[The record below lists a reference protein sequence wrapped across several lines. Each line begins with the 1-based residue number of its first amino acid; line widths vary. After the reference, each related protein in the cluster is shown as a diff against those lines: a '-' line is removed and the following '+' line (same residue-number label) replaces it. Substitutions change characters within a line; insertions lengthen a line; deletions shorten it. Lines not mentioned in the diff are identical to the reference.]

1 MVGLLAACLHAGEKA
16 KPVAGGV
23 LTLPREG
30 VAGEKPSGPLKVA
43 FSSPAGAMGVVTEVS
58 VVFDRPVQPLGV
70 VSNGPAPFRI
80 TPEVAGSF
88 RWVGSRAAV
97 FTPEKRL
104 SLGTAYQ
111 VEVPAG
117 LAAIDGTRLAEP
129 YRFGFET
136 LRPALVSSEP
146 YDERRGLPTNT
157 QLSVQLNQAVTP
169 AALKA
174 AAKLQAS
181 GPRGTTALPFDVVAA
196 KEPRTLLVKPKR
208 ALPPNSAITLT
219 LGSSLRGVEGPLEA
233 GETETVTFWTY
244 EPLTL
249 SELSCSRARDHMPCE
264 ADSGVS
270 LSFNNGVRPRDVF
283 SKLKITPD
291 VGLKPP
297 YRNADEGGAM
307 TSYVPLLGRFQAGQ
321 SYRVQLDAGIPDEFG
336 QTLSQPITRE
346 LRFDDHYPRVDIG
359 AVGRNFGGPALAV
372 PVASRNVPSFELLTA
387 ALSAR
392 DLLAWN
398 ERRLRD
404 GDSKLVT
411 AWLAGLTG
419 VRVQRVTPSAPKNQI
434 EKLLVDAS
442 KVLGPSGRGALA
454 IATRYESRQGDYGV
468 PPSLKVVN
476 LSELGISAKLSKSG
490 SLVWV
495 TDRSTNAP
503 VAGAEVVLL
512 VSNRAERKYTTDA
525 HGLARIPAADY
536 KLMLEHGA
544 PESNAIVMAR
554 RGGDSAFAPVS
565 EYIDS
570 YRLDVPSDFAGHLK
584 PYGVAFTDR
593 GIYRPG
599 DEVQVKG
606 IVRQEVPTGNALPPQ
621 QPIDVVLRA
630 PSGVEL
636 IKQSALLS
644 EYGTF
649 SAKLALPAGAE
660 LGSYSVVA
668 QGLGSTSIVEQSLE
682 VAEYRPVELK
692 VEATSDR
699 TTYQRGETAQLELK
713 ASYLFGG
720 VASGLVTTLSVSRQP
735 SWFHVPGAE
744 AFVTDATAY
753 YADIAETTAAGELR
767 RENRKL
773 DERGRVAWSEK
784 LDLPGQRGPELLRVD
799 AEVTD
804 MSRRSVAT
812 TASALVHRAAF
823 YLGLKTDSGF
833 VEAPSSIKPQV
844 LAFALSGQHLAG
856 KRVSLELIERRFT
869 YAREAAGD
877 DYRGV
882 SKPVDRSVARC
893 ELTTAA
899 DVVSCAL
906 AVPAAGYYVIVARSK
921 DERGQTA
928 EAATGF
934 YAAGSGQPTWQS
946 NDRRSVEL
954 VLDKKTYTVGERAR
968 VLVKSPY
975 QEAEALITVERAGV
989 YQSFHRVLHGSA
1001 PSFDVAA
1008 TKDLLP
1014 NAFIGVH
1021 LLPRRAPGAKTIEA
1035 GSYRIGYANLLVNGE
1050 GRRLSVTIA
1059 PNARDYRPGQS
1070 IDVKLSV
1077 KDVRGA
1083 PAAASEVTL
1092 YAADE
1097 GVLSLID
1104 YRTPDPLLTF
1114 SSARPLQ
1121 VATLESRDAEGR
1133 ILLESL
1139 GSGRDKGRD
1148 GGGGGDSE
1156 ARRDFR
1162 QTAYFNPRIITD
1174 ARGEAKVTFKLPES
1188 LTTYRLMAV
1197 AVARDDRYGFSQ
1209 ERVTTSKPLMARPGL
1224 PRFLRAGDTFEASV
1238 VVSKKGLAAGKV
1250 RVAAALTGAQLTGP
1264 SEREVEVPKDGSI
1277 EVRFAAQAPH
1287 PGEASVRF
1295 EVTAGAERDVAATK
1309 LRVAPPMAP
1318 EVAAVY
1324 GMTNAAQTEQLG
1336 ALAEARDDVGGLSV
1350 SLAST
1355 ALVGLDQVALDLIEY
1370 PYSCTEQLAS
1380 RLVPLVALGEL
1391 SQAVGFAAPADAKRR
1406 AEAAVGEILLRQ
1418 QGDGGFAM
1426 WPETGSSA
1434 EWVSPYATLALVRA
1448 RAFGVNVPKGTL
1460 DRAQDYLRRLA
1471 DISGRNDYQ
1480 LVIAAF
1486 ALDVLGELGAPDAGG
1501 VNRLFEK
1508 RQQLPLFGKA
1518 LLLHAA
1524 AQAKLGSNVSKV
1536 LRAELEK
1543 LVHVNGDRALIVDD
1557 AQGRYSQTFDS
1568 ATRTQALVLRA
1579 LAAQGEHPLLTELA
1593 RGLIGSR
1600 KQGSFRTTQ
1609 EGAWALLA
1617 LSDYRRVAEKE
1628 APSFDA
1634 TVSLGAQKLGG
1645 GNFAQASAK
1654 PQRFDLPLARLVV
1667 HGRAPLLFEK
1677 SGTGLLFYEARLR
1690 YVRKELPRAPLDAG
1704 FFVEKSLHGVA
1715 AENLTKGLA
1724 APPGVAREVAAGDLI
1739 LVDLRVVTSAPRAQV
1754 VIDDPLPAGL
1764 EAVDPRLSTTAD
1776 WLKISGYADESSC
1789 AECMSGEAAGYGA
1802 PYDRSEVRDDRVL
1815 FFVDTLPAGLH
1826 HYRYLARATTF
1837 GRFVLPPTRA
1847 EEMYQPEVFG
1857 RTGATEVTVR

>member
-1 MVGLLAACLHAGEKA
+1 MHAGEKA

-30 VAGEKPSGPLKVA
+30 AGGEKLSGPLKVA
-43 FSSPAGAMGVVTEVS
+43 FSSPAAAVGVVTEVS

-70 VSNGPAPFRI
+70 VSAGPAPFRI

-104 SLGTAYQ
+104 NFGTAYQ

-136 LRPALVSSEP
+136 LRPAFVSSEP
-146 YDERRGLPTNT
+146 DEGRRGMPTNT
-157 QLSVQLNQAVTP
+157 QLSVQLNQTVTP
-169 AALKA
+169 EALKA
-174 AAKLQAS
+174 AAKLEAS
-181 GPRGTTALPFDVVAA
+181 GPRGKAALPFDVVAT

-208 ALPPNSAITLT
+208 ALPPNSAIAFT
-219 LGSSLRGVEGPLEA
+219 LGSSLRGVEGPLDA
-233 GETETVTFWTY
+233 GEPRTVTFWTY
-244 EPLTL
+244 EPLML
-249 SELSCSRARDHMPCE
+249 SELSCSRGRERGPCE
-264 ADSGVS
+264 AESGVS
-270 LSFNNGVRPRDVF
+270 LIFNNGVRPRDVF
-283 SKLKITPD
+283 GKLKVTPD

-297 YRNADEGGAM
+297 YRNADEGAAM
-307 TSYVPLLGRFQAGQ
+307 TTYVPLVGRFQAGQ
-321 SYRVQLDAGIPDEFG
+321 SYRVQLDAGIVDEFG
-336 QTLSQPITRE
+336 QTSSQPVTRE

-359 AVGRNFGGPALAV
+359 AVGRNFGGQALAV
-372 PVASRNVPSFELLTA
+372 PVASRNVASFELLTA
-387 ALSAR
+387 ALSPQ
-392 DLLAWN
+392 DLLTWN
-398 ERRLRD
+398 ERSHR
-404 GDSKLVT
+404 GGEPKLD
-411 AWLAGLTG
+411 ANWLASLAG

-434 EKLLVDAS
+434 EKLLVDAG
-442 KVLGPSGRGALA
+442 KVLGTSGRGALA
-454 IATRYESRQGDYGV
+454 IGARYSARQGDYGV

-476 LSELGISAKLSKSG
+476 LSELGISAKLSKFG

-495 TDRSTNAP
+495 TERTTNAP

-512 VSNRAERKYTTDA
+512 VPKRGERKYTTDA
-525 HGLARIPAADY
+525 EGLARIPAADY
-536 KLMLEHGA
+536 RLMLEQGA
-544 PESNAIVMAR
+544 AESNAIVLAR
-554 RGGDSAFAPVS
+554 RGADSVFAPVS

-570 YRLDVPSDFAGHLK
+570 YRLDVPSDFSGHLR

-621 QPIDVVLRA
+621 QPIDVVLRS
-630 PSGVEL
+630 PGGEEL
-636 IKQSALLS
+636 VKQSALLS

-649 SAKLALPAGAE
+649 STKLALPAGSE
-660 LGSYSVVA
+660 LGSYSIVA
-668 QGLGSTSIVEQSLE
+668 KGLGSASIVEQSLE

-692 VEATSDR
+692 VEAASDR
-699 TTYQRGETAQLELK
+699 PAYQRGETAQLELK

-720 VASGLVTTLSVSRQP
+720 VASGLATTLSVSRQP
-735 SWFHVPGAE
+735 SWFQVPGADT
-744 AFVTDATAY
+744 FTTDANAY
-753 YADIAETTAAGELR
+753 YADIAETSAPGELR

-773 DERGRVAWSEK
+773 DERGRITWSEK
-784 LDLPGQRGPELLRVD
+784 LDFPGQRGPELLRID

-804 MSRRSVAT
+804 VSRRSVAT
-812 TASALVHRAAF
+812 TSSALVHRAAF
-823 YLGLKTDSGF
+823 YLGLRTESGF
-833 VEAPSSIKPQV
+833 VAAPSSIKPQV
-844 LAFALSGQHLAG
+844 VALSLSGQHLAG
-856 KRVSLELIERRFT
+856 KRVALELYERRYT

-882 SKPVDRSVARC
+882 SKPVDRTVARC

-899 DVVSCAL
+899 DVASCAL
-906 AVPAAGYYVIVARSK
+906 AVPAAGYYLIVARAK
-921 DERGQTA
+921 DERGQMAETA
-928 EAATGF
+928 TAI
-934 YAAGSGQPTWQS
+934 YAAGNGEPTWQS

-954 VLDKKTYTVGERAR
+954 VLDKKTYAVGERAR

-975 QEAEALITVERAGV
+975 KEAEALITVERSGV
-989 YQSFHRVLHGSA
+989 YQSFHRVLRGTA
-1001 PSFDVAA
+1001 PSFDVPV
-1008 TKDLLP
+1008 TKELLP

-1035 GSYRIGYANLLVNGE
+1035 GSYRIGYANVLVNGE

-1070 IDVKLSV
+1070 VDVKLSV
-1077 KDVRGA
+1077 KDARGA
-1083 PAAASEVTL
+1083 AATATEVTL

-1114 SSARPLQ
+1114 SGARPLQ

-1148 GGGGGDSE
+1148 GGGGGESDV
-1156 ARRDFR
+1156 RRDFR

-1224 PRFLRAGDTFEASV
+1224 PRFLRAGDSFEASV

-1250 RVAAALTGAQLTGP
+1250 RVAAAFTGLTLTGP
-1264 SEREVEVPKDGSI
+1264 AEREVELPKDGSL
-1277 EVRFAAQAPH
+1277 EVRFAARAPH

-1295 EVTAGAERDVAATK
+1295 EVTAGAERDVAVMK

-1324 GMTNAAQTEQLG
+1324 GKTNAAQTEKLG
-1336 ALAEARDDVGGLSV
+1336 ALSEARGDVGGLSV
-1350 SLAST
+1350 ALAST

-1370 PYSCTEQLAS
+1370 PYSCTEQLSS

-1406 AEAAVGEILLRQ
+1406 AEVAVGEILLRQ

-1426 WPETGSSA
+1426 WPETGRSS

-1448 RAFGVNVPKGTL
+1448 RAFGVKVPKAAL
-1460 DRAQDYLRRLA
+1460 DRARDYLRRLA
-1471 DISGRNDYQ
+1471 DISGRKDDE
-1480 LVIAAF
+1480 LVSSVF

-1508 RQQLPLFGKA
+1508 RQQLPLFAKA

-1524 AQAKLGSNVSKV
+1524 AQAKLGSDVGKV
-1536 LRAELEK
+1536 LRADLEK

-1557 AQGRYSQTFDS
+1557 AEGRYVASFDS

-1579 LAAQGEHPLLTELA
+1579 LATQGEHPLLTELA

-1600 KQGSFRTTQ
+1600 KQGRFRTTQ

-1628 APSFDA
+1628 APSFEA
-1634 TVSLGAQKLGG
+1634 TVSLGTEKLGG
-1645 GNFAQASAK
+1645 GHFAQASAK
-1654 PQRFDLPLARLVV
+1654 PQRFELPLARLLA
-1667 HGRAPLLFEK
+1667 HGQEPLLFEK
-1677 SGTGLLFYEARLR
+1677 SGAGQLFYEARLR

-1715 AENLTKGLA
+1715 AESLKKGLA
-1724 APPGVAREVAAGDLI
+1724 APVGVARELAAGDLV
-1739 LVDLRVVTSAPRAQV
+1739 LVDLSVVTPAPREYV

-1764 EAVDPRLSTTAD
+1764 EAIDPRLSTTAD
-1776 WLKISGYADESSC
+1776 WLKMSGFTDDSSC
-1789 AECMSGEAAGYGA
+1789 AECAPGEAASYGV

-1815 FFVDTLPAGLH
+1815 FFADALPAGLH

-1847 EEMYQPEVFG
+1847 EEMYEPEVFG
-1857 RTGATEVTVR
+1857 RTGATEVTIR